1 MTKIPKLKP
10 AMNMNVSQTTQKQRI
25 YSANRGNMDFNPFR
39 PTLDR
44 FADDPSE
51 LNINTTMHGSALH
64 GGGRDILEIA
74 DQLD

>member
-1 MTKIPKLKP
+1 
-10 AMNMNVSQTTQKQRI
+10 
-25 YSANRGNMDFNPFR
+25 MDFKPFR

-51 LNINTTMHGSALH
+51 LNVNTTMYGSAVH

-74 DQLD
+74 D